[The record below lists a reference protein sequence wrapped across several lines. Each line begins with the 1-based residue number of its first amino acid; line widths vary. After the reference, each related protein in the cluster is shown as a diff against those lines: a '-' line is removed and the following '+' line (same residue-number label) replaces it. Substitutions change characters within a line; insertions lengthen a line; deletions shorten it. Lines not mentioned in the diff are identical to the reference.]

1 MYVFSLKS
9 QDRLNTCTPDLV
21 RLFNEVIKHRDCKV
35 ICGRRDAQAQFQAY
49 KNGYSKKKYPNSYH
63 NRFPSQAADVTPHPL
78 DWDDIEGFK
87 AFGNFV
93 LGVAAVM
100 EINIEWGGRFEGFF
114 DGAHYQIP
122 E

>member
-9 QDRLNTCTPDLV
+9 QDRLNTCTPDLI
-21 RLFNEVIKHRDCKV
+21 RLFSEVIKHRDCKV

-63 NRFPSQAADVTPHPL
+63 NRFPSRAADVSPYPV

-87 AFGNFV
+87 SFGNFV

-100 EINIEWGGRFEGFF
+100 GIYIEWGGHWE
-114 DGAHYQIP
+114 DPKDYAHFQAP